1 MRKVSIGKQD
11 YESLIKSGCFYV
23 DKTYFIKEWWE
34 SQDDVTLITRPRR
47 FGKTLNMSMLEC
59 FFSNKYAGRGD
70 LFEGL
75 SIWNDEKYRQLQ
87 GTYPVIFISFAEIKA
102 NNFKDTKNDMV
113 SVINDIYKQHS
124 YLLEDDMLTDAER
137 NLFRQLD
144 NYSNNTNV
152 NKDISNETIYRAVKN
167 LAAILYR
174 KFEKKVIILLDEY
187 DTPMQEA
194 YVNGYWNELVDFI
207 RSFFNSTFKT
217 NPYLDRAIMT
227 GITRVSKESIFS
239 DLNNLN
245 VITTTNE
252 EYNTSFGFTESEVF
266 AALDEAGLSEKKN
279 DVKLW
284 YDGFTFGKHKD
295 IYNPWS
301 ITNYLDKKEFKTYWA
316 DTSSNSLVGKLI
328 QRGSPKI
335 KKAMEKLLNGEYITV
350 GIDEQI
356 VFDQLDNDEDA
367 IWSLLLASGYLK
379 VDSMDIC
386 VSTGEQKY
394 ELSLTNLEVRVMFQK
409 LIKGWFGRTNGAS
422 DEFVDALLNGDIKA
436 MNYYMNK
443 IALATFSYFD
453 VGNKP
458 SEYIEPENLASCYD
472 CKGVANGSSLND
484 SSNLYAMTRQSSRF
498 YHGFVLGLMV
508 GQREDYAIKS
518 NRESG
523 FGRYD
528 IIMLPCNIENKRL
541 PAIVIE
547 FKVHDSDEEKSLA
560 DTVAVAHK
568 QIEEKR
574 YDEEILALGI
584 EKERIRHYG
593 FAFEG
598 KKVLIG

>member
-1 MRKVSIGKQD
+1 MRKISIGKQD
-11 YESLIKSGCFYV
+11 YESLITSGCFYV

-113 SVINDIYKQHS
+113 SVINDVYKQHS
-124 YLLEDDMLTDAER
+124 YLLEDAILTDAER

-144 NYSNNTNV
+144 DYSKNTNV
-152 NKDISNETIYRAVKN
+152 NKDISNEIIYRSVKD

-194 YVNGYWNELVDFI
+194 YVNGFWNDMVGFI
-207 RSFFNSTFKT
+207 RSFFNSTLKT

-245 VITTTNE
+245 VITTTND

-266 AALDEAGLSEKKN
+266 AALDEAGLSEKKD

-379 VDSMDIC
+379 VDSMEIC

-458 SEYIEPENLASCYD
+458 SEYIEP
-472 CKGVANGSSLND
+472 K
-484 SSNLYAMTRQSSRF
+484 RF

-508 GQREDYAIKS
+508 GQREDYVIKS

-547 FKVHDSDEEKSLA
+547 FKVHDSDEEKTLA

-574 YDEEILALGI
+574 YDEEILTLGI